1 MQSKIVLIKL
11 VSVLVTVYHIKEK
24 AFIIIKKKK
33 RYCVSSNIEIIP
45 AFQKRIKNIMACF
58 KLLCNYC
65 FLMLIVL

>member
-33 RYCVSSNIEIIP
+33 
-45 AFQKRIKNIMACF
+45 KDT
-58 KLLCNYC
+58 
-65 FLMLIVL
+65 VLVAILK

>member
-33 RYCVSSNIEIIP
+33 DT
-45 AFQKRIKNIMACF
+45 
-58 KLLCNYC
+58 
-65 FLMLIVL
+65 VLVAILK